1 MTEWLIV
8 LFSICLTLGIA
19 AWATET
25 DWRRLVVELKVWWLD
40 FKRAGEPDLM
50 GDKLIDRMAQMA
62 ESQGEREPLK
72 FRRR

>member
-1 MTEWLIV
+1 MLEWLIV
-8 LFSICLTLGIA
+8 VFSICLTLGIA

-40 FKRAGEPDLM
+40 FKRAGEPEWE
-50 GDKLIDRMAQMA
+50 KVA
-62 ESQGEREPLK
+62 ESEGERAPLQ

>member
-1 MTEWLIV
+1 MLEWLIV
-8 LFSICLTLGIA
+8 VFSICLTLGIA

-40 FKRAGEPDLM
+40 FKRAGEPDHM
-50 GDKLIDRMAQMA
+50 SDRWTAEMA